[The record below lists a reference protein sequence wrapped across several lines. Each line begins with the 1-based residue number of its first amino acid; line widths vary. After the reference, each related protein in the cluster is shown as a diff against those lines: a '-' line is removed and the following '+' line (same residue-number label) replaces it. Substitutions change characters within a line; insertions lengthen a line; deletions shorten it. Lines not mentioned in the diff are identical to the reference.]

1 MRQIKL
7 ALIGYGRIGKIH
19 ADNILQMH
27 GVELALVIDPL
38 LDEDGQLFDSRT
50 KTSKDIKVLTAS
62 REIDGVIICS
72 PSIYHIDQIKTAATK
87 IKNLFCE
94 KPLALD
100 PDEIA
105 STQELSIKQN
115 LNLHIGFNRR
125 FDPDFQKLKKDI
137 YDGVIGDIYQIT
149 ITSRDPS
156 PPSIDYIKESGGLF
170 LDMTIHDF
178 DMIRYLTNAE
188 VDEIYVKG
196 KCMVDPNIGKAGD
209 IDTAIINMKLTNSVI
224 ASIINSRKAV
234 YGYDQRIEILG
245 SKGSLQ
251 VGNQLLHG
259 INKGTERGFSS
270 GNPKNFFI
278 DRYADSY
285 ELEMRN
291 FIDSIKGKN
300 VSYPSVR
307 DALKTLEVGIAAN
320 KSLLKN
326 KPIQL

>member
-1 MRQIKL
+1 MQEIIIKKTMGKNL
-7 ALIGYGRIGKIH
+7 INVALFGLGRIGLMH
-19 ADNILQMH
+19 ANNLINNKNFNLKYIFDVNRK
-27 GVELALVIDPL
+27 LA
-38 LDEDGQLFDSRT
+38 
-50 KTSKDIKVLTAS
+50 KKVS
-62 REIDGVIICS
+62 
-72 PSIYHIDQIKTAATK
+72 
-87 IKNLFCE
+87 KNLNCQNIESPQIAYKDKKIDCIFISSTTSTHLKFIYESIKSNKTVFCE

-100 PDEIA
+100 LDEIA
-105 STQELSIKQN
+105 SIQELSIKQK

-125 FDPDFQKLKKDI
+125 FDPDFQKLKKNID
-137 YDGVIGDIYQIT
+137 DGVVGDIYQIT

-209 IDTAIINMKLTNSVI
+209 IDTAIINTKLTNSVI

-259 INKGTERGFSS
+259 INKGTER
-270 GNPKNFFI
+270 
-278 DRYADSY
+278 ADLIS
-285 ELEMRN
+285 
-291 FIDSIKGKN
+291 SIK
-300 VSYPSVR
+300 
-307 DALKTLEVGIAAN
+307 LKKIHEKIL
-320 KSLLKN
+320 KSQKVLLLSSK
-326 KPIQL
+326 KLTTSTIHLL